1 MSIESD
7 KQIKVLVVN
16 IDSPSINQVNIGN
29 TTNPAD
35 EPMNRADHTEPVDSD
50 IYFQPYQKSIL
61 VGIPISTADNKGLSD
76 HQSYIFCKF
85 SWYQPITW
93 PKRKNKTPMASFII
107 DL

>member
-29 TTNPAD
+29 TTKPAD
-35 EPMNRADHTEPVDSD
+35 EPINRADHTEPVDSD

-61 VGIPISTADNKGLSD
+61 VGTPISTADSKGLSD

-85 SWYQPITW
+85 NWYQPIT
-93 PKRKNKTPMASFII
+93 
-107 DL
+107 